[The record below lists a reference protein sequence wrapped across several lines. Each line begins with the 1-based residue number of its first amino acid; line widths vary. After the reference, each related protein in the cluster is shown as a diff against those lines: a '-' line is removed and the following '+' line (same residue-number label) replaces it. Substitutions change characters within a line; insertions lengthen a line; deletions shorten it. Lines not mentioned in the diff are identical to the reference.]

1 MSFCDTSKSMKV
13 FVKDAR
19 LRRHSVDVDDGAS
32 VAHLKLLLA
41 NMSLVPA
48 GFVPNL
54 VYQTRNLSDGDC
66 VGGIG
71 YSPDLSI
78 SLVCVRAAAASAAA
92 EQQRQ
97 SSRPSDANPP
107 AAAQTAP
114 ASPAAADCTA
124 AQVADSPPSEPPLSS
139 ATASPPTPS
148 AAAVREGS
156 RVRIEGLQAKPEMN
170 GRTGVVRGGFNAQ
183 SGRWT
188 VEVAADEAG
197 AACLGTFRPANL
209 CVIEECAGSAP
220 PSPAVN
226 VATEWLDELGC
237 VCPKAV
243 DYASQCPKG
252 HALVPFAAGGGCGAS
267 AQRVMCRVCYSHVE
281 SEQAAQWLV
290 CSVAGCC
297 AGYAVCDGCVR
308 ALHQAPAAVA
318 AGEGFSSQVNRA
330 AGAAPVLWL
339 TCAAAGRLAAVLAV
353 DAGAVWRVARPA
365 DDVAVREDVPAAPN
379 VAAAEQ
385 RGG

>member
-1 MSFCDTSKSMKV
+1 MKV
-13 FVKDAR
+13 FVKDSK
-19 LRRHSVDVDDGAS
+19 LRRHSVDVDEGAS

-54 VYQTRNLSDGDC
+54 VYQARNLSDGDC
-66 VGGIG
+66 VGSIG

-78 SLVCVRAAAASAAA
+78 SLVCVKAAPASAAA
-92 EQQRQ
+92 GQQLQ
-97 SSRPSDANPP
+97 SSQPSDAKPP

-114 ASPAAADCTA
+114 ASRAAAAGGA
-124 AQVADSPPSEPPLSS
+124 AAHAAARPLTEPSFSSS
-139 ATASPPTPS
+139 AASPCAPLVTPS
-148 AAAVREGS
+148 SAAVPLREGS

-170 GRTGVVRGGFNAQ
+170 GRTGVVRGALNAQ

-188 VEVAADEAG
+188 VEVAADEVGPANVG
-197 AACLGTFRPANL
+197 SFRPANL
-209 CVIEECAGSAP
+209 SVIDVCTSSAP
-220 PSPAVN
+220 PSPAFN

-252 HALVPFAAGGGCGAS
+252 HALLTFAGGGCGAS
-267 AQRVMCRVCYSHVE
+267 AQRVMCRICHILAE
-281 SEQAAQWLV
+281 SKQAAQWLV

-297 AGYAVCDGCVR
+297 AGYAVCDGCVS
-308 ALHQAPAAVA
+308 ALYQAPAAVT

-330 AGAAPVLWL
+330 AGAALVLWL
-339 TCAAAGRLAAVLAV
+339 TSAATGRLAAVLAV
-353 DAGAVWRVARPA
+353 GVRAAWRVAWSP

>member
-1 MSFCDTSKSMKV
+1 MQNNNHKIQSFEIESTMKV

-19 LRRHSVDVDDGAS
+19 LRRHSVDVDDSAS

-41 NMSLVPA
+41 TMSLVPA

-78 SLVCVRAAAASAAA
+78 SLVCVRAAAAK
-92 EQQRQ
+92 QQRQ
-97 SSRPSDANPP
+97 SSPPSDANPP

-114 ASPAAADCTA
+114 ASPAEDAGGAA
-124 AQVADSPPSEPPLSS
+124 AQAAAGSLSEPPFSSS
-139 ATASPPTPS
+139 AASPSAPLAHPS
-148 AAAVREGS
+148 SAAVREGS

-170 GRTGVVRGGFNAQ
+170 GRRGVVRGTYNAQ

-188 VEVAADEAG
+188 VEVAADEVG
-197 AACLGTFRPANL
+197 SACLGIFDTFRPANL
-209 CVIEECAGSAP
+209 CVMDVRASSAP

-252 HALVPFAAGGGCGAS
+252 HSLAPFA
-267 AQRVMCRVCYSHVE
+267 V
-281 SEQAAQWLV
+281 
-290 CSVAGCC
+290 
-297 AGYAVCDGCVR
+297 
-308 ALHQAPAAVA
+308 
-318 AGEGFSSQVNRA
+318 
-330 AGAAPVLWL
+330 
-339 TCAAAGRLAAVLAV
+339 
-353 DAGAVWRVARPA
+353 
-365 DDVAVREDVPAAPN
+365 
-379 VAAAEQ
+379 
-385 RGG
+385 

>member
-1 MSFCDTSKSMKV
+1 
-13 FVKDAR
+13 
-19 LRRHSVDVDDGAS
+19 
-32 VAHLKLLLA
+32 
-41 NMSLVPA
+41 
-48 GFVPNL
+48 
-54 VYQTRNLSDGDC
+54 
-66 VGGIG
+66 
-71 YSPDLSI
+71 
-78 SLVCVRAAAASAAA
+78 
-92 EQQRQ
+92 
-97 SSRPSDANPP
+97 
-107 AAAQTAP
+107 
-114 ASPAAADCTA
+114 
-124 AQVADSPPSEPPLSS
+124 
-139 ATASPPTPS
+139 
-148 AAAVREGS
+148 VREGS

-170 GRTGVVRGGFNAQ
+170 GRRGVVRGAYNAQ

-252 HALVPFAAGGGCGAS
+252 HALVPLADGGCGAA
-267 AQRVMCRVCYSHVE
+267 AQRVMCRICHTHAE
-281 SEQAAQWLV
+281 SEQAALWLE

>member
-1 MSFCDTSKSMKV
+1 MKV

-66 VGGIG
+66 VSSIG

-78 SLVCVRAAAASAAA
+78 SLVCVKAAPASAAA
-92 EQQRQ
+92 DHKRQ
-97 SSRPSDANPP
+97 SLPTWSTDANPL
-107 AAAQTAP
+107 ASVQKKLSSSTTATN
-114 ASPAAADCTA
+114 CTVA
-124 AQVADSPPSEPPLSS
+124 NAADSPPFSS
-139 ATASPPTPS
+139 TKTNPATPVPS

-170 GRTGVVRGGFNAQ
+170 GRTGLVRGAFDSQ

-197 AACLGTFRPANL
+197 PSSLFSFRPANL
-209 CVIEECAGSAP
+209 CVIEECASSAP

-252 HALVPFAAGGGCGAS
+252 HALVPFAAFSVAVRVYQMRHAGGICGALEEDIIIS
-267 AQRVMCRVCYSHVE
+267 HICRICHTRAE
-281 SEQAAQWLV
+281 CEQAKKHWLM

-297 AGYAVCDGCVR
+297 AGYTVCDGCVR

-330 AGAAPVLWL
+330 VEAAR
-339 TCAAAGRLAAVLAV
+339 CFG
-353 DAGAVWRVARPA
+353 
-365 DDVAVREDVPAAPN
+365 
-379 VAAAEQ
+379 
-385 RGG
+385 

>member
-1 MSFCDTSKSMKV
+1 M
-13 FVKDAR
+13 KDAR

-78 SLVCVRAAAASAAA
+78 SLVCVRASPASAAA
-92 EQQRQ
+92 DHQHQ
-97 SSRPSDANPP
+97 SLRPSDSNPP
-107 AAAQTAP
+107 AAAQTFP
-114 ASPAAADCTA
+114 ASPAATNGAA
-124 AQVADSPPSEPPLSS
+124 AQAASPSTEPPFSS
-139 ATASPPTPS
+139 TTASPPTPS

-170 GRTGVVRGGFNAQ
+170 GRRGVVRGGFNAQ

-188 VEVAADEAG
+188 VEVAADEVG
-197 AACLGTFRPANL
+197 PTCVGSFRAANL
-209 CVIEECAGSAP
+209 CVMDVRASSAP
-220 PSPAVN
+220 PTPAVN

-252 HALVPFAAGGGCGAS
+252 HALAPLAGGGCGAA
-267 AQRVMCRVCYSHVE
+267 AQRVMCRICHTCAQ
-281 SEQAAQWLV
+281 SEQAALWLV

>member
-1 MSFCDTSKSMKV
+1 M
-13 FVKDAR
+13 KDAR

-78 SLVCVRAAAASAAA
+78 SLVCVRAAPASAAA

-124 AQVADSPPSEPPLSS
+124 AQVPDSPPSEPSLSS
-139 ATASPPTPS
+139 ATAHPPTPS

-170 GRTGVVRGGFNAQ
+170 GRRGVVRGAYNAQ

-252 HALVPFAAGGGCGAS
+252 HALAPLAGGGCGAA
-267 AQRVMCRVCYSHVE
+267 AQRVMCRICHTHAE

-330 AGAAPVLWL
+330 ARAARVLWL

>member
-1 MSFCDTSKSMKV
+1 M
-13 FVKDAR
+13 KDAR

-54 VYQTRNLSDGDC
+54 VYQTRNLNDGDC
-66 VGGIG
+66 VGSIG

-78 SLVCVRAAAASAAA
+78 SLVCVRAAAADCKPH
-92 EQQRQ
+92 

-114 ASPAAADCTA
+114 ASPAAAAGGAA
-124 AQVADSPPSEPPLSS
+124 AQAAAGPLTEPPFSSS
-139 ATASPPTPS
+139 AASPCAPLAHPS
-148 AAAVREGS
+148 SAAVREGS

-170 GRTGVVRGGFNAQ
+170 GRRGVVRGGFNAQ

-188 VEVAADEAG
+188 VEVAADEVG
-197 AACLGTFRPANL
+197 PACLGTFRAANL
-209 CVIEECAGSAP
+209 CVMDVRASSAP
-220 PSPAVN
+220 PTPAVN

-252 HALVPFAAGGGCGAS
+252 HALAPLAGGGCGAA
-267 AQRVMCRVCYSHVE
+267 AQRVMCRICHTCAQ
-281 SEQAAQWLV
+281 SEQAALWLV
-290 CSVAGCC
+290 CSVAACC
-297 AGYAVCDGCVR
+297 AGYAVCDGCVC
-308 ALHQAPAAVA
+308 ALHQAPVAVA

-330 AGAAPVLWL
+330 AGAARVLWL

-379 VAAAEQ
+379 GAAAEQ